1 MKDSILFNPIDS
13 HQSLADVNIGHIVD
27 WMHLFKCTENIDVHF
42 NNENMLIIGCLQKG
56 DTMHVDGYFELV
68 KLKRRVVKAFKKF
81 IRKNRRLSIIQ
92 PKMYFVIEE

>member
-1 MKDSILFNPIDS
+1 
-13 HQSLADVNIGHIVD
+13 
-27 WMHLFKCTENIDVHF
+27 
-42 NNENMLIIGCLQKG
+42 MLIIGCLQKG